1 MFGWRTNQEPMMW
14 KLVVVGLT
22 ALVVTAPSPANA
34 QAPSP
39 AETALPSEADFK
51 SLTDVRIEVVKAALQ
66 LTPDQEKLWP
76 AVEEA
81 IRARATARRARLD
94 NLVARATEAGEHNP
108 VQLLRERADGLTQRG
123 AALKQLADAWEPLY
137 ESLDPRQKLRL
148 RIVAMYVLR
157 EMGNALEARRMQS
170 SDEEFDE

>member
-1 MFGWRTNQEPMMW
+1 MAHQSGAYDVEARCCRA
-14 KLVVVGLT
+14 G
-22 ALVVTAPSPANA
+22 VVTAPSPVNA

-51 SLTDVRIEVVKAALQ
+51 SLADVRIEVVKAALQ

-76 AVEEA
+76 AIEEA
-81 IRARATARRARLD
+81 IRARATARRARLES
-94 NLVARATEAGEHNP
+94 LVARATEVGEHNP

-123 AALKQLADAWEPLY
+123 AALKQLADAWQPLY
-137 ESLDPRQKLRL
+137 ESLNPRQKLRL